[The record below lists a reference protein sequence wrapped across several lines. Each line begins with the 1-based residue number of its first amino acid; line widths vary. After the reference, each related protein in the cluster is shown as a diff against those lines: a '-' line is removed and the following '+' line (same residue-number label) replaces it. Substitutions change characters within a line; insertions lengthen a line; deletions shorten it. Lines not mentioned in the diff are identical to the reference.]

1 MPNPK
6 LSMRLTEADSRL
18 LGLVAAHLQATRR
31 TPFVSPADAV
41 RAALA
46 LAVKHIL
53 ADRTASLAPPASHT
67 AG

>member
-1 MPNPK
+1 MSNPK

-18 LGLVAAHLQATRR
+18 LRLVAAHVQATQR
-31 TPFVSPADAV
+31 TPFVSPGDAV

-46 LAVKHIL
+46 LAVHHIV
-53 ADRTASLAPPASHT
+53 ADRTASTASATPRT